1 MEIECNHAEYF
12 NDLLNKKLVESDE
25 IQHQHECGIK
35 ELNQL
40 IETEDL
46 RYETNKE
53 GNEKNFTSEEYD
65 EIKQRLSHLVKR
77 ERDVEKNHA
86 NKQKINSDI
95 LKEIVTLQACIK
107 EITNQYMKINSNKDK
122 SEGDAQNVKQQ

>member
-1 MEIECNHAEYF
+1 MYTAACARDKLEIECNHAEYF

-40 IETEDL
+40 LETEDL

-53 GNEKNFTSEEYD
+53 GNEKNFTSEE
-65 EIKQRLSHLVKR
+65 
-77 ERDVEKNHA
+77 
-86 NKQKINSDI
+86 
-95 LKEIVTLQACIK
+95 
-107 EITNQYMKINSNKDK
+107 
-122 SEGDAQNVKQQ
+122 